1 MSDLCYD
8 SCVASLQTMRIL
20 WPSVP
25 QKTQLA
31 MMNSLTHHFQ
41 TANDPVSVNTMR
53 SITRPAKHLPS
64 RFPSTTPTSQAL
76 REAMITHFLTKHP
89 ILTVGERTILSRDAS
104 QLVVDT
110 LTMLANLGSK
120 WEQLPLSLQQI
131 YADGMVRCL
140 HSISAVRVKNLE
152 DA

>member
-1 MSDLCYD
+1 
-8 SCVASLQTMRIL
+8 
-20 WPSVP
+20 
-25 QKTQLA
+25 
-31 MMNSLTHHFQ
+31 
-41 TANDPVSVNTMR
+41 
-53 SITRPAKHLPS
+53 
-64 RFPSTTPTSQAL
+64 
-76 REAMITHFLTKHP
+76 MITHFLMKHP

-120 WEQLPLSLQQI
+120 WEQLPLPLQQV

-140 HSISAVRVKNLE
+140 HSISAARVKNLE

>member
-1 MSDLCYD
+1 
-8 SCVASLQTMRIL
+8 
-20 WPSVP
+20 
-25 QKTQLA
+25 
-31 MMNSLTHHFQ
+31 
-41 TANDPVSVNTMR
+41 
-53 SITRPAKHLPS
+53 
-64 RFPSTTPTSQAL
+64 
-76 REAMITHFLTKHP
+76 MITHFLMKHP

-120 WEQLPLSLQQI
+120 WEQLPLSLQQV

-140 HSISAVRVKNLE
+140 HSISAARVKNLE